1 MATPAPPLTD
11 KAGSAQALD
20 LVMEIPVEL
29 TVELGSTEMPLRDVM
44 NLAPGSLIELDKK
57 ADEPVNLFVNR
68 KLVARG
74 EVVVVENNFGIKIT
88 SVIGADQPSPGD
100 SSKTSSS

>member
-1 MATPAPPLTD
+1 MAVLSTTPND
-11 KAGSAQALD
+11 KAVSAQALE

-44 NLAPGSLIELDKK
+44 NLATGSLIELDKK
-57 ADEPVNLFVNR
+57 ADEPVSLYVNR

-88 SVIGADQPSPGD
+88 SVVGADQGGEGGSP
-100 SSKTSSS
+100 KTS